1 MSQCSYVGPSGN
13 RCSEP
18 ALDEGAPCFW
28 HDRDADKG
36 GPDIKP
42 QLEAKAKSQQSM
54 EGYELGHA
62 DLNDAYLIEAD
73 LSYANLSRVDL
84 REGHCF
90 GINLTG
96 TRMFKAN
103 LENANLK
110 EARIEGADLLGAN
123 LNNTDLERVHW
134 GPKSLIRNDVDAQKL
149 DADGDQVGARAKF
162 LESEEIYR
170 SIRKAYEAAGTTDIA
185 GDFFH
190 REMVAKRKQMPLC
203 SFPRFWSKLVDLLC
217 GYGEIPYRVIGSSF
231 LYILFNSLVF
241 CLLGMQYNG
250 EVYAF
255 DLDLAFLDNLTVFGY
270 GLYYSVVTFT
280 TLGYGDFTPVG
291 WSRPFA
297 AVLAFN
303 GAFMIALFILAFV
316 KKMTR

>member
-1 MSQCSYVGPSGN
+1 
-13 RCSEP
+13 
-18 ALDEGAPCFW
+18 
-28 HDRDADKG
+28 K
-36 GPDIKP
+36 
-42 QLEAKAKSQQSM
+42 
-54 EGYELGHA
+54 
-62 DLNDAYLIEAD
+62 
-73 LSYANLSRVDL
+73 
-84 REGHCF
+84 EGHLF

-96 TRMFKAN
+96 TQLFKTN

-110 EARIEGADLLGAN
+110 EARIAGADLLGAN

-134 GPKSLIRNDVDAQKL
+134 GSKSLVRNDVDAQKL
-149 DADGDQVGARAKF
+149 EADGDQVGSRAKF
-162 LESEEIYR
+162 LEAEEIYR

-190 REMVAKRKQMPLC
+190 REMVAKRKQMPLY

-217 GYGEIPYRVIGSSF
+217 GYGEIPYRVISSSF
-231 LYILFNSLVF
+231 SYILFNALVF
-241 CLLGMQYNG
+241 CLLGMQYSG
-250 EVYAF
+250 ETYAF
-255 DLDLAFLDNLTVFGY
+255 DLEKSFLDNLTVFGY
-270 GLYYSVVTFT
+270 SLYYSVVTFT

-297 AVLAFN
+297 AVEAFN